1 MPTSPNNERSTQR
14 KSAAWRPGLLTL
26 GLSGAA
32 LTLAWTLWGAGTSHP
47 EQEDQHGA
55 ILHPSPSSSAAAMS
69 GATAA
74 STSAFSLTSP
84 AQAHGGIA
92 YSNVAPPKAPM
103 EQQLPSV
110 PEVDLATQ
118 ARLALQSGTPK
129 EALDVASE
137 IYLCEHADHIAA
149 SQYERHQK
157 HAGRDQIQL
166 TEALER
172 QGRCQALDTAAKA
185 LHEPLLLR
193 SFEGGL
199 AEASL
204 FMATKPQ
211 LLDKLSPAQRA
222 KVAQVIHASA
232 AQGDALAI
240 LILADAS
247 FGLDISAQDAH
258 TYTQALI
265 LIKQEP
271 GGFAEVLRQW
281 PEILQEAWNKRVES
295 GNQLLST
302 AELEQARQTANA
314 MLRNYREA
322 SLKLKD
328 LQQQRGH

>member
-1 MPTSPNNERSTQR
+1 
-14 KSAAWRPGLLTL
+14 
-26 GLSGAA
+26 
-32 LTLAWTLWGAGTSHP
+32 
-47 EQEDQHGA
+47 
-55 ILHPSPSSSAAAMS
+55 
-69 GATAA
+69 
-74 STSAFSLTSP
+74 
-84 AQAHGGIA
+84 
-92 YSNVAPPKAPM
+92 M